1 MVIILLNNVIA
12 DMENT
17 AAQHGFFDNQSRGN
31 PIVPSLGL
39 MWSNC
44 INERIALRKKGQQT
58 ANQDVKRTMAIE
70 KSAYMRKNEID
81 FVIVAS
87 GLRGKH

>member
-44 INERIALRKKGQQT
+44 INERIALRKKGQ
-58 ANQDVKRTMAIE
+58 
-70 KSAYMRKNEID
+70 
-81 FVIVAS
+81 
-87 GLRGKH
+87 